1 VHFAGDLWS
10 HNQEQDAFVVSP
22 MPDVHVLVADA
33 SKHRC
38 LILGTD
44 GLWNVMTPL
53 QAVQIV
59 QQTERFNESCYEE
72 VWITSHAV
80 FCRST
85 LLKFVQEQDTWINPS
100 HCLVEKALQQWANL
114 KLRADNTSVV
124 TLMLDPPGPPR
135 FQVG

>member
-1 VHFAGDLWS
+1 
-10 HNQEQDAFVVSP
+10 VVSP
-22 MPDVHVLVADA
+22 VPDVHVLTADP

-59 QQTERFNESCYEE
+59 QQTERFNESCFEE
-72 VWITSHAV
+72 VWFKS
-80 FCRST
+80 R
-85 LLKFVQEQDTWINPS
+85 LLRQYLLMIQPQDSWINPS
-100 HCLVEKALQQWANL
+100 HCLVEKALQQWSNL
-114 KLRADNTSVV
+114 KMRADNTSVV

-135 FQVG
+135 FQVFCLYQ